1 MRILVADDHPILLEA
16 LKEILRHPDETTEVW
31 TAGTVDQARRLI
43 DTNGPPDL
51 ALLDYTMP
59 GMGDPAVLDQ
69 LRDAYP
75 GLKVAIISSSDDP
88 ALATTL
94 LRRGALG
101 FVPKAMAPEAM
112 AHAVHLMAAGGR
124 YVPDFAYAAAMDAG
138 RTASGGAD
146 DLAAV
151 ERPFGL
157 TARELDA
164 VRELSLGLS
173 NKLIARKLGVE
184 EVTVK
189 LHLRRAYR
197 KMGAHSRAE
206 AVRIALTQGIA

>member
-16 LKEILRHPDETTEVW
+16 LKAILRYPDEATEVW
-31 TAGTVDQARRLI
+31 TAGTVDQARQLI
-43 DTNGPPDL
+43 DTRGMPDL
-51 ALLDYTMP
+51 TLLDYTMP
-59 GMGDPAVLDQ
+59 GMGDAAVLDT
-69 LRDAYP
+69 LWSDYP

-88 ALATTL
+88 DLATAL

-101 FVPKAMAPEAM
+101 FIPKTMAPEAM

-124 YVPDFAYAAAMDAG
+124 YVPDFAYAA
-138 RTASGGAD
+138 GA
-146 DLAAV
+146 AAQQPV
-151 ERPFGL
+151 DRPFGL

-173 NKLIARKLGVE
+173 NKQIARKLGVE

-197 KMGAHSRAE
+197 KMNAHSRAE
-206 AVRIALTQGIA
+206 AVRIALTRGLA

>member
-1 MRILVADDHPILLEA
+1 MRILVADDHPVLLEA
-16 LKEILRHPDETTEVW
+16 LKEILRHPDRTTEVW
-31 TAGTVDQARRLI
+31 TAETVDQARRLI
-43 DTNGPPDL
+43 DANGLPDL

-59 GMGDPAVLDQ
+59 GMGDAAVLDQ
-69 LRDAYP
+69 LWAAYP

-88 ALATTL
+88 GLATAL
-94 LRRGALG
+94 LRRGASG
-101 FVPKAMAPEAM
+101 FVPKTMAPEAM

-124 YVPDFAYAAAMDAG
+124 YVPAFAYAAAVDADRSAEG
-138 RTASGGAD
+138 D
-146 DLAAV
+146 DQEAV

-157 TARELDA
+157 TIRELDA

-173 NKLIARKLGVE
+173 NKQIARKLGVE

-197 KMGAHSRAE
+197 KMNAHSRAE
-206 AVRIALTQGIA
+206 AVRIAMTHGIS

>member
-31 TAGTVDQARRLI
+31 TAGTVDQARQQI
-43 DTNGPPDL
+43 DSKGLPDL

-59 GMGDPAVLDQ
+59 GMGDASVLDQ
-69 LRDAYP
+69 LWSAYP

-88 ALATTL
+88 SLATAL

-101 FVPKAMAPEAM
+101 FVPKTMAPDAM

-138 RTASGGAD
+138 RSTGGDGQQPAD
-146 DLAAV
+146 
-151 ERPFGL
+151 RPFGL
-157 TARELDA
+157 TVRELDA

-173 NKLIARKLGVE
+173 NKQIARKLGVE

-197 KMGAHSRAE
+197 KMNAHSRAE
-206 AVRIALTQGIA
+206 AVRIALTHGIA